1 VTVPQRAQ
9 AAEDARPQ
17 RLASSRL
24 MPIRAPSETTNLI
37 AAHVNVGT
45 GAGGKPGA
53 ETSVGRMMNTFKQ
66 ISRFWGISE
75 KIRAIVPLGSS
86 YLSDLHANVC
96 SRRDTRLSVMLPIR
110 LCRAMRDSHDP

>member
-1 VTVPQRAQ
+1 LSSREDQPPAAPSWTTPECLRNEAVTVPQRAQ

-17 RLASSRL
+17 RLASRRL

-66 ISRFWGISE
+66 ISRFWEISE

-86 YLSDLHANVC
+86 
-96 SRRDTRLSVMLPIR
+96 
-110 LCRAMRDSHDP
+110 